1 MNTRIRVT
9 VIFLA
14 LLLLISRNGISFPPV
29 ISPSQ
34 ITSIDY
40 VYERDATRIPQDIR
54 SWLREVNE
62 KTDIVASEID
72 DDTVDPSGNLRTS
85 IKEAKKAGIPAL
97 VVMAGEKALKIVLNP
112 QNRDDLKGIVP
123 EVN

>member
-9 VIFLA
+9 VMLLA

-29 ISPSQ
+29 ISPTQ
-34 ITSIDY
+34 ITSVDY
-40 VYERDATRIPQDIR
+40 VYERDETAVPREI
-54 SWLREVNE
+54 SAWLREVNE

-72 DDTVDPSGNLRTS
+72 DDSVDPSGNLRKS
-85 IKEAKKAGIPAL
+85 ILEAKKAGIPCL
-97 VVMAGEKALKIVLNP
+97 VVMSGEKVVKIVLKP

-123 EVN
+123 EVH